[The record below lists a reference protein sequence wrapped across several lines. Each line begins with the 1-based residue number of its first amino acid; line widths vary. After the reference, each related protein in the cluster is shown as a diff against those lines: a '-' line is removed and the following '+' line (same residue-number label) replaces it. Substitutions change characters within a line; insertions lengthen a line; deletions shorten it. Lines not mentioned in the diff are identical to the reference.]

1 MDEVILTPEEM
12 RAEIR
17 RLTKLNEALEEQTR
31 THVFGEF
38 VHEYNGEDVSLPI
51 FEFEFEEEEKI
62 RQDVLVSFTTDGDIK
77 FEGGDLDVLEKVARD
92 MVTNGLLLTNRK
104 VSFIHETVILTYTLI
119 GEGLPISMN

>member
-1 MDEVILTPEEM
+1 MATTEYWDESEFNFFNGLDDVD
-12 RAEIR
+12 
-17 RLTKLNEALEEQTR
+17 KLLYIYDLMI
-31 THVFGEF
+31 GEF